1 MLCWGAMK
9 EGGPAQNQV
18 ILVALIMLPLQI
30 QCAKSR
36 FREGLGKSIG
46 VCQLVE
52 SVIRFYVWLSKWWYT
67 ISSTKKSVT
76 NYSNNKALDLY

>member
-1 MLCWGAMK
+1 MLGCY
-9 EGGPAQNQV
+9 EGRRTRTKPSHFGSLDYASIADSVCQTPS
-18 ILVALIMLPLQI
+18 LE
-30 QCAKSR
+30 R
-36 FREGLGKSIG
+36 LGKNIG
-46 VCQLVE
+46 RCQLVE